1 MKNTRF
7 LFQLVL
13 VCFWAIISQSS
24 IAQSFKWA
32 PDGESFYQSNKSG
45 IIQQN
50 IIDES
55 ETLVIPAELLTPAG
69 ESPLAVRDFT
79 FSEDGKKVLIYT
91 NTERVWRL
99 DTQGDY
105 WVLDLDSK
113 KLQQVGKSLPESS
126 LRFAKL
132 SPDAEKVA
140 YVSEF
145 NLYVEDL
152 NFGEITALTTDG
164 TRKLINGTFDWAYE
178 EEFACRDGFQWSPDG
193 KRISFWQLDAEK
205 IKDYDMI
212 NFTDSV
218 YSEVIPVEYPTVGES
233 PSPARIGVIE
243 LANQNLTWLAIPGDP
258 QQHYLP
264 RMEWNSD
271 NFLLVQQLNRKQNH
285 SKIFGVDVV
294 NNDVELISE
303 EQDEAWIDVLSTW
316 ENVYSLTYRHEFKW
330 LNEKKEFLWLSDK
343 DGWRHLYR
351 IGLDGKETLIT
362 KGDFDVMNLVHFDE
376 KKNVVYFHA
385 TPENAT
391 QKYLFKTKLDG
402 KSEVERVSPANQVG
416 THNYTISPSGTLA
429 MHQFQS
435 HTVKPMVEWISLP
448 KHQPLD
454 KEKGIDANLASN
466 QVDSNV
472 EFFKV
477 TLEDGTEMDG
487 WMVKPSNF
495 DPKQIYPVVFFVYTE
510 PWGANVKDTY
520 GVGRN
525 RLYTGDMAQDG
536 YIYISLDN
544 RGTPAPKGRAWRKS
558 IYRKIGRLN
567 ISDQAEAAK
576 QIVAWDFVDPE
587 RVGVWGWSGGGSA
600 TLNLMFQYPE
610 IYKTGI
616 SIAAVANQMT
626 YDNIYQER
634 YMGLPQENPEDFIAG
649 SPITHAKNLEGNLLY
664 IHGTGDDNVH
674 YNNAEMLVNELIKH
688 GKLFQFMPYPNRSHS
703 ISEGEGTNAHLSK
716 LYTDYLRKN
725 VPPGGKTVK
734 IENK

>member
-24 IAQSFKWA
+24 FAQSFKWA

-45 IIQQN
+45 IVQQN
-50 IIDES
+50 IKDES
-55 ETLVIPAELLTPAG
+55 ETLVIPAELFTPAG
-69 ESPLAVRDFT
+69 ASPLAVRDFT

-91 NTERVWRL
+91 NTKRVWRL

-113 KLQQVGKSLPESS
+113 KLQQVGKGLPESS

-152 NFGEITALTTDG
+152 NSGEITALTTDG

-271 NFLLVQQLNRKQNH
+271 DFLLVQQLNRKQNH

-330 LNEKKEFLWLSDK
+330 LNENKEFLWLSDK

-391 QKYLFKTKLDG
+391 QKYLFRTKLDG
-402 KSEVERVSPANQVG
+402 KGEVERVSPANQVG

-454 KEKGIDANLASN
+454 KEKGIDANMASN

-477 TLEDGTEMDG
+477 TLGDGTEMDG

-587 RVGVWGWSGGGSA
+587 RIGVWGWSGGGSA